1 MACVLREG
9 NFFWEAAVAVAIAGG
24 QCWQVANGEVA
35 GGCGCL
41 QEVVREERGKGR
53 LN

>member
-24 QCWQVANGEVA
+24 QCCQMAKGEIA
-35 GGCGCL
+35 DGCGCL
-41 QEVVREERGKGR
+41 QLVVREERGKGR